1 MSLAPQSPLDTLA
14 QPPTVVATLLTGE
27 GLALVLA
34 LASSGPGD
42 RWLYFGLAS
51 LLIQWVAL
59 LTLALMYSMRNVLA
73 RQHPVYLAWTALA
86 ILVANAWLVGA
97 LTWVSL
103 RDAWPMEETW
113 GSFFIRLT
121 GIALVLGLMSLAIFR
136 THWHAKQLAL
146 RTKQAELESL
156 QARTHPHFLFNTLNT
171 GAALVHARPDA
182 AEALLL
188 DLADLF
194 RAALTGP
201 SYISLQQEVDLTRR
215 YLSIEQL
222 RLGERLGIH
231 WELPAP
237 LPDISVPALSLQPL
251 AENAVR
257 HGIERIEGGGRI
269 DILVTSDADDLLL
282 TVRND
287 LPAAGSPA
295 ENRGHGVGLA
305 SVGQRIEE
313 MTSGRGGI
321 GTGVVAGRYV
331 ATIRI
336 PLLDADRPT
345 RPAGSADLQV
355 TTS

>member
-1 MSLAPQSPLDTLA
+1 MPSESQSPLETLA
-14 QPPTVVATLLTGE
+14 QPPTVVATLIAGE

-34 LASSGPGD
+34 LASNTGAD

-59 LTLALMYSMRNVLA
+59 LTLALMYSLRKVLA
-73 RQHPVYLAWTALA
+73 KLHPVYLAWCALG
-86 ILVANAWLVGA
+86 ILLGNAWLVGT

-113 GSFFIRLT
+113 TAFFLRLT
-121 GIALVLGLMSLAIFR
+121 GITLILGLMALATFR
-136 THWHAKQLAL
+136 MYWRSTQLAL

-182 AEALLL
+182 AESLLL

-201 SYISLQQEVDLTRR
+201 RHISLSQEVDLTRR

-222 RLGERLGIH
+222 RLGDRLEVK
-231 WELPAP
+231 WELPSP
-237 LPDISVPALSLQPL
+237 LPDTEVPALSLQPL

-257 HGIERIEGGGRI
+257 HGIERLEGGGRI
-269 DILVTSDADDLLL
+269 DILVTTDDDSLLI

-287 LPAAGSPA
+287 IPSTGTA
-295 ENRGHGVGLA
+295 ESTEGHGVGLA
-305 SVGQRIEE
+305 SVIQRIDQ
-313 MTSGRGGI
+313 MTAGLGQVQA
-321 GTGVVAGRYV
+321 GVISDRHIT
-331 ATIRI
+331 TIRI
-336 PLLDADRPT
+336 PLDQDGDP
-345 RPAGSADLQV
+345 QV

>member
-1 MSLAPQSPLDTLA
+1 MSLAPQSPLETLA
-14 QPPTVVATLLTGE
+14 QPQTVVATLIAGE
-27 GLALVLA
+27 GLAMVLA

-59 LTLALMYSMRNVLA
+59 LTLALMYSMRHLLA
-73 RQHPVYLAWTALA
+73 RHHPVYLAWTALA
-86 ILVANAWLVGA
+86 VLLANAWLVGT

-103 RDAWPMEETW
+103 RDAWPMGETW
-113 GSFFIRLT
+113 ASFFVRLT

-136 THWHAKQLAL
+136 THWNAKQLAL

-201 SYISLQQEVDLTRR
+201 SYISLRDEVELTRR
-215 YLSIEQL
+215 YLSIEHL
-222 RLGERLGIH
+222 RLGDRLRIH
-231 WELPAP
+231 WEVPEP
-237 LPDISVPALSLQPL
+237 LPDARVPALSLQPL

-269 DILVTSDADDLLL
+269 DILATSDADDLVL

-287 LPAAGSPA
+287 LPSPGGAGGNS
-295 ENRGHGVGLA
+295 GHGVGLA
-305 SVGQRIEE
+305 SVGQRIVE
-313 MTSGRGGI
+313 MTGGK
-321 GTGVVAGRYV
+321 GGVVTGVTGNRYV

-336 PLLDADRPT
+336 PLSPRAP
-345 RPAGSADLQV
+345 QV

>member
-1 MSLAPQSPLDTLA
+1 MSLASQSPLDTLA
-14 QPPTVVATLLTGE
+14 QPSTVVATMLAGE

-34 LASSGPGD
+34 LASGSPGD

-51 LLIQWVAL
+51 LLIQWVGL
-59 LTLALMYSMRNVLA
+59 LTLALMYSMRGRLA
-73 RQHPVYLAWTALA
+73 GKHPVYIAWTALA
-86 ILVANAWLVGA
+86 ILVANTWLVGA
-97 LTWVSL
+97 LTWISL
-103 RDAWPMEETW
+103 ENAWPMEETW
-113 GSFFIRLT
+113 AAFFVRLT
-121 GIALVLGLMSLAIFR
+121 GIALVVGLMSLAIFR

-201 SYISLQQEVDLTRR
+201 RYISLEQEIDLTRR

-222 RLGERLGIH
+222 RLGDRLHVH
-231 WELPAP
+231 WELPEP
-237 LPDISVPALSLQPL
+237 LPETSVPALSLQPL

-257 HGIERIEGGGRI
+257 HGIERIEGGGRM
-269 DILVTSDADDLLL
+269 DILVTSGADDLVL

-287 LPAAGSPA
+287 LPGAGTLES
-295 ENRGHGVGLA
+295 RQGHGVGLA
-305 SVGQRIEE
+305 SVRQRIEE
-313 MTSGRGGI
+313 MTSGLGNV
-321 GTGVVAGRYV
+321 GTGIVANRFV

-336 PLLDADRPT
+336 PLDATD
-345 RPAGSADLQV
+345 
-355 TTS
+355 